1 MILYR
6 EFIKTAL
13 KMKDKIAVIDYST
26 KKETTYSQL
35 LIASILLSKKMK
47 KFKEKNIG
55 IMIPTS
61 AGAYI
66 SVIATQMAG
75 KVPVMINYS
84 TGAIKNSLYAQYRC
98 YFKTIITSKKLIAKL
113 NIKPVSGMIYI
124 EDIVTTITKADK
136 LFAFSKS
143 KLPKKLLCNLFPKT
157 TADDNAHI
165 LFTSG
170 SEKEPKIVQLS
181 HKNIGHNVTNIPPAF
196 PLTGEDFFLGNLPL
210 FHVFGLTVT
219 FWLPIIL
226 GCTIVAHVNPL
237 DYKSIV
243 KSIEENPVS
252 VLVGT
257 PSFYHGYLRR
267 SNENTFK
274 NIRVAISGADKLPN
288 QIRDDYKNK
297 HNLDILEGYGTTET
311 SPVISSNTPKNQ
323 RLGSIGKPLN
333 GVYVK
338 IINIDT
344 DEILAPNEIGKILV
358 KGDLVMKGYFG
369 DIEET
374 ALHIHND
381 WYDTGDMGYLDKDG
395 YLYHKGRL
403 RRFVKIGGE
412 MVSLAAVEDEIN
424 KVLSDDNLCCV
435 VEVPN
440 PIKGADLVA
449 AITTHEINKK
459 KIIKKI
465 SKNLPPISIP
475 KEFFLIDEL
484 PMMGSGKVNF
494 REVEK
499 ICRNMIKEKS
509 KKR

>member
-13 KMKDKIAVIDYST
+13 KKKDKIAVIDFAT
-26 KKETTYSQL
+26 KKQTTYSQL
-35 LIASILLSKKMK
+35 LIASILFSKKIK

-61 AGAYI
+61 SGAYI
-66 SVIATQMAG
+66 SILAPQMAG

-84 TGAIKNSLYAQYRC
+84 PGAIKNSLYAQYKC
-98 YFKTIITSKKLIAKL
+98 YFKTIITSKKLIEKL
-113 NIKPVSGMIYI
+113 KLTPINGMIYI
-124 EDIVTTITKADK
+124 EDIVATITKTDK
-136 LFAFSKS
+136 IIAFSKS
-143 KLPKKLLCNLFPKT
+143 KLPQKFLCNIFSKT
-157 TADDNAHI
+157 VKEDNAHI

-170 SEKEPKIVQLS
+170 SEKDPKVVQLS
-181 HKNIGHNVTNIPPAF
+181 NKNIGHNIKTLPPAF
-196 PLTGEDFFLGNLPL
+196 SLTSEDFFLGNLPL
-210 FHVFGLTVT
+210 FHVFGLTAT

-226 GCTIVAHVNPL
+226 GSTIVAHVNPL

-243 KSIEENPVS
+243 KSIEDNPVS

-267 SNENTFK
+267 AHENTFK
-274 NIRVAISGADKLPN
+274 NIRIAISGADKLPN
-288 QIRDDYKNK
+288 QIREDYKLK

-323 RLGSIGKPLN
+323 RLESIGKPLE
-333 GVYVK
+333 GVSVK
-338 IINIDT
+338 ILSIET
-344 DEILAPNEIGKILV
+344 DEILPPNQVGKIMV

-369 DIEET
+369 DLEET
-374 ALHIHND
+374 SLHIHND
-381 WYDTGDMGYLDKDG
+381 WYDTGDMGYLDNDG

-412 MVSLAAVEDEIN
+412 MISLAAVEDEIN
-424 KVLSDDNLCCV
+424 NVLDDDNLCCV

-465 SKNLPPISIP
+465 SKNLPRISIP

-499 ICRNMIKEKS
+499 ICRNLIKEKS
-509 KKR
+509 KK